1 MQLDPNRYEACGVLL
16 LEGRRLSSWRVAL
29 TRA

>member
-1 MQLDPNRYEACGVLL
+1 MQLEPNRYEACGVLL

-29 TRA
+29 TRG